1 MPELLRHFI
10 YKRLSYCILLLFVWQ
25 HGVVAQQPVTL
36 DDHSRQH
43 IFSFGEIEEFEDPT
57 GVYTINDVTATAFS
71 NRFKASRIF
80 IPKNYHYKSTYWY
93 RVRIRHNQN
102 TKNNWIIEFY
112 DQTIDKINFYAPD
125 QSQHYIEHQ
134 YGAIHVFKERPYHH
148 KNVTIN
154 LDNDFTGDRVYY
166 FAIQSRQP
174 ANVMVVLKPM
184 SWFIQ
189 YGLREYFFS
198 GIFYGMILVFCLYNF
213 VMFLAIRQKHYL
225 YYIIYNLSIG
235 VFELSSNG
243 IAYQYL
249 WPNAPEWNEIA
260 YGVALYIAS
269 ICALLF
275 TREFLDLKNRAPR
288 LNKLLIGVI
297 LARTTFFLV
306 CLLVDRQ
313 WFNYRFIDGI
323 PLLLAF
329 YAGIYVLRKGY
340 WPARF
345 FVAGYSFLLFG
356 FIIRLVK
363 ILYPNNFPFGPAN
376 FYSLSICFIMEM
388 LFVSFAIGDRVR
400 LIRKKHEKAQEQVIH
415 EMQVN
420 QELKDNLNK
429 ELEVQVTERTK
440 EVVAQSAALAEKS
453 SIIEEQNAEL
463 ININHLLQ
471 EQASEIQRM
480 NELLAQDNQV
490 LQTNIEKVTHARVMS
505 SEVDFMEFSK
515 IYPDNEACFK
525 FLAELKW
532 ENGYSCRKCGHGQF
546 FNGHIPYSRRC
557 SKCGYEESVT
567 TGTIFQNTRIP
578 INKAF
583 YMVFLV
589 YSTKGKISSHKLSEI
604 LSIRQGTCWSYSSKI
619 KKMLEDRKKEVKNA
633 GEKGWSKLV
642 LE

>member
-1 MPELLRHFI
+1 M
-10 YKRLSYCILLLFVWQ
+10 LLLLAT
-25 HGVVAQQPVTL
+25 GLYAQQPVAL

-43 IFSFGEIEEFEDPT
+43 IFSFGEIEAFEDPAGT
-57 GVYTINDVTATAFS
+57 YTIDAVTAPAF
-71 NRFKASRIF
+71 NDHFKVGRTF
-80 IPKNYHYKSTYWY
+80 IPKNYHYKSIYWY
-93 RVRIRHNQN
+93 RIRIRHNQPTSN
-102 TKNNWIIEFY
+102 SWIIEFY
-112 DQTIDKINFYAPD
+112 DQTIDKINFYVPD
-125 QSQHYIEHQ
+125 SNLRYTEHR
-134 YGAIHVFKERPYHH
+134 YGAIHLFKERPYHH
-148 KNVTIN
+148 KNVTIDLN
-154 LDNDFTGDRVYY
+154 SNFTGDRIYY
-166 FAIQSRQP
+166 FSIQSRQP
-174 ANVMVVLKPM
+174 ANVMVVLKPV

-189 YGLREYFFS
+189 YGLREYFYS

-213 VMFLAIRQKHYL
+213 VMFLAIRQKQYL

-235 VFELSSNG
+235 IFELSSNG

-275 TREFLDLKNRAPR
+275 TREFLNLKTKAPR
-288 LNKLLIGVI
+288 LNRLVIGLII
-297 LARTTFFLV
+297 ARTVFFLL
-306 CLLVDRQ
+306 CLFIDRQ
-313 WFNYRFIDGI
+313 WFNYKFIEGI

-329 YAGIYVLRKGY
+329 YAGCYVLRKGY
-340 WPARF
+340 SPARF
-345 FVAGYSFLLFG
+345 FVAGYSFLLLG
-356 FIIRLVK
+356 FIIRVVK

-400 LIRKKHEKAQEQVIH
+400 LLKKKKDKAQKRIIH
-415 EMQVN
+415 EMKVN

-429 ELEVQVTERTK
+429 ELEIQVAQRTR

-453 SIIEEQNAEL
+453 SIIEEQNTEL
-463 ININHLLQ
+463 TSINQLLQ
-471 EQASEIQRM
+471 EQADEITRM

-505 SEVDFMEFSK
+505 TEVDFTEFSK

-532 ENGYSCRKCGHGQF
+532 ENGYGCRKCGHSQF
-546 FNGHIPYSRRC
+546 FNGHVPYSRRC

-578 INKAF
+578 VNKAF

-619 KKMLEDRKKEVKNA
+619 KKLLEDRKKEVKNA